1 MGRDAIDVFHGSSSV
16 RRQPLFRR
24 GLRGLYARNLLAQ
37 GINPCEMKATLGKNA
52 FARRMR
58 DWEIVQN
65 QRQECSPGRT
75 MAGI

>member
-1 MGRDAIDVFHGSSSV
+1 
-16 RRQPLFRR
+16 
-24 GLRGLYARNLLAQ
+24 
-37 GINPCEMKATLGKNA
+37 MKATLGKNA

-75 MAGI
+75 MLGFEVAAPQAREVANRLTLWTAVSVRNRWAPVIRAVHVHDKA

>member
-1 MGRDAIDVFHGSSSV
+1 
-16 RRQPLFRR
+16 
-24 GLRGLYARNLLAQ
+24 
-37 GINPCEMKATLGKNA
+37 MKATLGKNA

-75 MAGI
+75 MAGIEGFHIRNSIWGRFGWGQWGSTASCHQKYRRK